1 MTYTLTDSFEVE
13 LPKEL
18 REKLGLKAG
27 DEVAW
32 QVTGTSAKL
41 VRVPTYEEM
50 VGSLK
55 GYDVSGYRDEGDR
68 V

>member
-32 QVTGTSAKL
+32 LVTGTSAKL
-41 VRVPTYEEM
+41 VRVPTVEEM
-50 VGSLK
+50 TGSLK

-68 V
+68 A

>member
-1 MTYTLTDSFEVE
+1 MTYKLSSNFEVE
-13 LPKEL
+13 VPKEL
-18 REKLGLKAG
+18 RGKLGLNVG

-32 QVTGTSAKL
+32 IVTGTSAKL
-41 VRVPTYEEM
+41 VRVPTYEEIR
-50 VGSLK
+50 GSLK